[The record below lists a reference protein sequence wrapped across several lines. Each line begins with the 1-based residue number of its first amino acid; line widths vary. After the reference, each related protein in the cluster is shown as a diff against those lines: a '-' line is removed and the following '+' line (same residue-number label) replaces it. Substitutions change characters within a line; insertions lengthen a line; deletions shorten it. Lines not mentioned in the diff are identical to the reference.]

1 MLKSK
6 KQWSLCKCTLKK
18 LDKLAVL
25 SNFLTFFP
33 FLVDK
38 FALLDPDTGG
48 KNLRKKVKKQKKCK
62 EIGDNW
68 HFIIVFTVNLAS
80 GKLRGFY
87 TFQHLFGLLPLQ
99 KTLHKVTFHKL
110 VEARYV
116 SALRKKAGSGS
127 N

>member
-1 MLKSK
+1 MYPPRSGYRRE
-6 KQWSLCKCTLKK
+6 
-18 LDKLAVL
+18 
-25 SNFLTFFP
+25 
-33 FLVDK
+33 K
-38 FALLDPDTGG
+38 F
-48 KNLRKKVKKQKKCK
+48 KEKVKKQKKCK

-99 KTLHKVTFHKL
+99 KTLHKVTFHKR